1 MGALFKGAIPGDPI
15 GSKMAEK
22 VDPLYDK
29 HQAVMAFNQD
39 DVRRKQAA
47 ALAPK
52 QSTQP
57 TVSSGLASNTLL
69 NN

>member
-15 GSKMAEK
+15 GSKIAEK

-29 HQAVMAFNQD
+29 HQAITAFNQT

-47 ALAPK
+47 ALAPA
-52 QSTQP
+52 QP
-57 TVSSGLASNTLL
+57 SMSSGLASKALL
-69 NN
+69 NS